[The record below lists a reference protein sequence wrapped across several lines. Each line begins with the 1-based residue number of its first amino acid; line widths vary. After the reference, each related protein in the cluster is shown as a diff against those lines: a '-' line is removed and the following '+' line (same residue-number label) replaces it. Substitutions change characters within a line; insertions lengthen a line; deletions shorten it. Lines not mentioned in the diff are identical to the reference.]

1 MTGSRAIKIVAVCKT
16 RGQETDVA
24 PSRHQ
29 AMTSPPSAMLSKL
42 TQWIDTRRRE
52 RALRTHA
59 VSDAL
64 WQKTLAGLPFLA
76 RLDPDDQLRLREMT
90 SLFLAQKEF
99 STAHELELTDEICV
113 AIAVQACLPVLNLG
127 LGLYRGWVGIIVYP
141 GEFVIRKTV
150 EDEDGVVHEV
160 EHDASGEAWEGG
172 PVVLSWEDAQMTDG
186 SDAYNVVIH
195 EFAHKID
202 MVTGDADGHPPLFR
216 RLHAPLD
223 SAAWADVFDHAYDH
237 FCAKI
242 DAVPERRWARFERE
256 SLIDPYAADHPSEFF
271 AVCSEALFV
280 KPREFEAEYPELYR
294 LLACYYRQDPAR
306 TGVLQTTAAD

>member
-1 MTGSRAIKIVAVCKT
+1 
-16 RGQETDVA
+16 
-24 PSRHQ
+24 
-29 AMTSPPSAMLSKL
+29 MLSKL
-42 TQWIDTRRRE
+42 SDWIGTRRRE

-59 VSDAL
+59 IADAL
-64 WQKTLAGLPFLA
+64 WQRTLAGLPFLA
-76 RLDPDDQLRLREMT
+76 RLEAADQARLRDMT

-99 STAHELELTDEICV
+99 STAHELELTDEISV

-127 LGLYRGWVGIIVYP
+127 LDLYRGWVGIIVYP

-202 MVTGDADGHPPLFR
+202 MVTGVADGHPPLFR

-223 SAAWADVFDHAYDH
+223 SAAWADVFDHAYDQ

-280 KPREFEAEYPELYR
+280 KPHEFDAQYPELYR
-294 LLACYYRQDPAR
+294 LLARYYRQDPAR
-306 TGVLQTTAAD
+306 TGALQPGATD